1 MKEIS
6 AEPVTIDTVQQGV
19 GDDYAVI
26 IDRISQDVP
35 FLSRLCE
42 ECSARGNSRD
52 QQSFLGGVQMKNF
65 LTMPWR

>member
-1 MKEIS
+1 
-6 AEPVTIDTVQQGV
+6 VTIDTVQQGV

-52 QQSFLGGVQMKNF
+52 QQSFLVEC
-65 LTMPWR
+65 R